1 MANNRIRQNQGTIIT
16 WADSGATH
24 AITLKGL
31 TTLTGRQGAEHDF
44 GVAAIDTRF
53 MWLAQV
59 QFDTAT
65 PPVVGQTVD
74 IYLKTAPD
82 GANYDNDDGDGTDVA
97 VSNINKL
104 KNLHYLGSI
113 VVDEAAADV
122 KMQTSGGPIMIGAE
136 KVAPVFWNATVDTL
150 DDDASTTDLKFS
162 LIPVTLEIE

>member
-1 MANNRIRQNQGTIIT
+1 MANLIKQNQGTIIT

-31 TTLTGRQGAEHDF
+31 ASGTGRQGVEHDF
-44 GVAAIDTRF
+44 GVAAVEREF
-53 MWLAQV
+53 AWFAQV

-65 PPVVGQTVD
+65 APVVGETVD

-82 GANYDNDDGDGTDVA
+82 GANYDNDDGDGTDIA
-97 VSNINKL
+97 VSAEDKL
-104 KNLHYLGSI
+104 KNLTFLGSI

-122 KMQTSGGPIMIGAE
+122 KMQTSGLIEIAAE
-136 KVAPVFWNATVDTL
+136 KVAPVFWNATADTL

-162 LIPVTLEIE
+162 LIPVPLEIQ